1 MTGVGESTASAASVD
16 AGQAAG
22 LRRLVVALCVGAA
35 VAGVA
40 FAAVLFDL
48 WSGGISLTRAVQP
61 SKFYSFQAQ
70 AMLHGHL
77 WVRPGSI
84 GIEGFVLDGRTYTYF
99 GIFPSILR
107 MPFLAVAPRLSP
119 SAFTAPMMAAAWVL
133 AATMSG
139 LLLWRIRILARGAVA
154 VGRLE
159 AALAGAWLATVLAG
173 SVVLFLGATPWVFSE
188 DILWSIALAVGTA
201 FALLGVLEAPS
212 YPRVTLAGAFIVA
225 AELTR
230 VTTGVAAI
238 LGGLFVG
245 AWLIAT
251 RGERRDRRRGTAMVA
266 AGVLAGAIGAAINEI
281 KFQMLFGL
289 PMGDHVWTS
298 LNAHRRSFLAA
309 HGGQETGLAFL
320 PSNLLAYLQPFGL
333 RINGTF
339 PFIWLPGHPASRVG
353 GVLFDQTYPTASIPT
368 SMPLLTILAVVG
380 VVAAV
385 RSRGDRGL
393 ALVRLPMLA
402 LAAACAALF
411 FWGYIATRYLGDF
424 LPFLVLASAV
434 GLVATVR
441 WLDGRSPG
449 ARRGWAAGIGLLAAA
464 SIVINLALA
473 SSPGQDWTTTQAS
486 RFVAAQRALSI
497 TPLSST
503 VHVVDRLPAYA
514 PVGDLF
520 ATPTCD
526 GLYLANGT
534 DFSSI
539 PGKALQHAEMQPVE
553 RSDAIVHDLTVRF
566 TAPLSQV
573 PRRTPLLTW
582 GRTTLVLT
590 VVDRYGFTLS
600 LHHPSRPDV
609 AWPSPSGGWTA
620 GSVGATYHLQVATD
634 PNLHSIT
641 VLWHGTKARS
651 TPLVMIDHVLL
662 GPGPAVP
669 HPSSGPVAVT
679 ATGGGSDM
687 SLCRSLVH
695 G

>member
-1 MTGVGESTASAASVD
+1 MNAWAARASGWGRYVI
-16 AGQAAG
+16 
-22 LRRLVVALCVGAA
+22 ALCAGAA
-35 VAGVA
+35 VAAVA
-40 FAAVLFDL
+40 LVVVLFDL

-61 SKFYSFQAQ
+61 SKFYTFQAE

-84 GIEGFVLDGRTYTYF
+84 GIEGFVLHHRTYTYF

-107 MPFLAVAPRLSP
+107 MPFLALAPRLSA
-119 SAFTAPMMAAAWVL
+119 SAFTAPMMAAAWAL
-133 AATMSG
+133 AATMSS
-139 LLLWRIRILARGAVA
+139 LLLWRVRILARGAMA
-154 VGRLE
+154 VSRVE

-173 SVVLFLGATPWVFSE
+173 SVILFLSATPWVFSE
-188 DILWSIALAVGTA
+188 DILWSIALAVGA
-201 FALLGVLEAPS
+201 VFALLGVLESPTL
-212 YPRVTLAGAFIVA
+212 PRVAVAGLFVLA

-238 LGGLFVG
+238 LGALLVG
-245 AWLIAT
+245 AWLLLT
-251 RGERRDRRRGTAMVA
+251 RSERRDRRRGGAMIV
-266 AGVLAGAIGAAINEI
+266 AGVLAGLVGAAVNEA

-298 LNAHRRSFLAA
+298 LNAHRREFLAA

-339 PFIWLPGHPASRVG
+339 PFIWLPGHPASRLG
-353 GVLFDQTYPTASIPT
+353 GVLFDQTYPTASIPA
-368 SMPLLTILAVVG
+368 SMPLLTLLGIIG
-380 VVAAV
+380 VVVAL

-402 LAAACAALF
+402 MAAACAAIF

-424 LPFLVLASAV
+424 LPFLVIASAV
-434 GLVATVR
+434 GLVGIVG
-441 WLDGRSPG
+441 WLDGRSRR
-449 ARRGWAAGIGLLAAA
+449 ARLGVTAGIGLLAVV

-473 SSPGQDWTTTQAS
+473 SSPGQDWTTTQTS
-486 RFVAAQRALSI
+486 NFVRAQRALSL

-503 VHVVDRLPAYA
+503 VHVVDRLPRYA
-514 PVGDLF
+514 AVGDLF
-520 ATPTCD
+520 ATPSCD

-553 RSDAIVHDLTVRF
+553 RSDAIVHDLTIRF
-566 TAPLSQV
+566 DRPLSQL
-573 PRRTPLLTW
+573 PRRTPLLSW

-590 VVDRYGFTLS
+590 IVDRFGFTLS

-609 AWPSPSGGWTA
+609 AWPGPSGGWTA
-620 GSVGATYHLQVATD
+620 GAEGQTYHLEVATD

-641 VLWHGTKARS
+641 VLWHGTHAGA
-651 TPLVMIDHVLL
+651 TPLVMIDHVLT
-662 GPGPAVP
+662 GPGPAVT
-669 HPSSGPVAVT
+669 HPSDGPVVVT

-687 SLCRSLVH
+687 ALCRSLVH